1 MHDAASGDEDEL
13 SYLPSRR
20 SRRGQSDKRKPLGT
34 AREKP
39 KLNNQKQGKSKI
51 KSAPA
56 PKPSELQ
63 APATYSRASRS
74 GVDKENEL
82 LLSSPS
88 SSSSPLSSPPD
99 SDASESEGE
108 AQSSRRY
115 VSDELRAAAKKFAEV
130 DKWQMEFEELSAS
143 ETQGSPA
150 R

>member
-39 KLNNQKQGKSKI
+39 KLNNQKQRKSKI

-82 LLSSPS
+82 LLSSF

-108 AQSSRRY
+108 AQPSRRY